1 MNNRLASMIVAAG
14 VSIGAAGH
22 ALAAGDT
29 AGDTAG
35 GADLPQLAAS
45 DEGALQLADTANA
58 TASAR
63 SNWRRSFEF
72 AVGNYTAAS
81 QTGSVLLNDNLRVS
95 SSLAYDGAFAPGWR
109 AVFSNQFDA
118 GWRGGTDQ
126 YNAVDT
132 LKQAYLSWR
141 PTTSTILDAGRINL
155 REGVASGFNPT
166 DYFKSGALRA
176 VTSIDPESLRE
187 NRLGSVMLR
196 GQAIWDGGSVTAL
209 VSPPLASSP
218 SNATFNPDFG
228 ATNQKW
234 RYMLSGTQ
242 RLFGGFAPQ
251 WLVYGGAGISP
262 QFGVDAT
269 TLLDNA
275 TVGFLEYSGGRSST
289 LADEQGN
296 QAGPESFH
304 SKLAT
309 GLTRTFPNKV
319 SVTLEYDYDGAS
331 ANRATWDALA
341 ANRERFGQY
350 LDAVGTQQ
358 ELPTR
363 HSLFTYVT
371 WQDAFVVHL
380 DLTALARYDLVEH
393 SYYTWLEARYHW
405 TRVDLAVQWQTNHG
419 WARSPYG
426 DAAQKQVLQGVLTF
440 FY

>member
-1 MNNRLASMIVAAG
+1 MALMIVAAG
-14 VSIGAAGH
+14 VGMGAVGH

-29 AGDTAG
+29 DGP
-35 GADLPQLAAS
+35 PQIAAS

-58 TASAR
+58 TPSAR
-63 SNWRRSFEF
+63 SNWQRAFSF

-126 YNAVDT
+126 SNAVDT

-176 VTSIDPESLRE
+176 VTSIDPDSLRE

-196 GQAIWDGGSVTAL
+196 GQEVWDGGSVTAL
-209 VSPPLASSP
+209 VSPPLASTP

-234 RYMLSGTQ
+234 RYMLSGSQ

-275 TVGFLEYSGGRSST
+275 TVGFLEYSGGRSSA
-289 LADEQGN
+289 LADGPQ
-296 QAGPESFH
+296 GPESFH

-309 GLTRTFPNKV
+309 GLTRTFPNKL

-331 ANRATWDALA
+331 ADRATWDALA

-350 LDAVGTQQ
+350 LDAVGTTQ

-371 WQDAFVVHL
+371 WQDAFVQHL
-380 DLTALARYDLVEH
+380 DLTALGRYDLVGH

-419 WARSPYG
+419 SSRSPYG
-426 DAAQKQVLQGVLTF
+426 DAPQKQVLQGVLTF

>member
-1 MNNRLASMIVAAG
+1 MGKRLAAVIVAAG
-14 VSIGAAGH
+14 MGIGAAGIGIG
-22 ALAAGDT
+22 AVGQAFAAGD
-29 AGDTAG
+29 
-35 GADLPQLAAS
+35 ADGPQIAAS

-58 TASAR
+58 APSAR
-63 SNWRRSFEF
+63 SNWQRAFEF
-72 AVGNYTAAS
+72 AAGNYTAAS
-81 QTGSVLLNDNLRVS
+81 QTGSVLLDDTLRVS

-118 GWRGGTDQ
+118 GWRGGTGR

-132 LKQAYLSWR
+132 LKEAYLSWR
-141 PTTSTILDAGRINL
+141 PNTSAIVDAGRINL
-155 REGVASGFNPT
+155 REGVAPGFNPT
-166 DYFKSGALRA
+166 DFFKAGALRA

-196 GQAIWDGGSVTAL
+196 GQALWNGGSVTAL
-209 VSPPLASSP
+209 VSPPLASTP
-218 SNATFNPDFG
+218 SSATFNPDFG
-228 ATNQKW
+228 ATNQTW

-251 WLVYGGAGISP
+251 WLIYGGAGISP

-275 TVGFLEYSGGRSST
+275 TVGFLEYSGGRSSA
-289 LADEQGN
+289 LAGGPQ
-296 QAGPESFH
+296 GPESFH

-341 ANRERFGQY
+341 AHPASFGEY
-350 LDAVGTQQ
+350 LGAAASAQ

-363 HSLFTYVT
+363 QSLFTYVT

-380 DLTALARYDLVEH
+380 DLTALGRYDLVDH
-393 SYYTWLEARYHW
+393 SYFTWLEARYHW
-405 TRVDLAVQWQTNHG
+405 PRVDLAVQWQTNHG
-419 WARSPYG
+419 ASHSPYG
-426 DAAQKQVLQGVLTF
+426 DAPQKQVLQGVLTF